1 VLLASAAWI
10 WVSRAP
16 NGSAAGTGVSL
27 PHQGFRAPD
36 ITLQAGDGA
45 SISLADLAGRPVL
58 INLWTSWCPPCKAE
72 MPALQRVYEDYQEQ
86 GLEILAVNATN
97 QDRLADAAAFA
108 GQLGLTF
115 PILFDE
121 DGEVSLL
128 YQLRSLPTTYF
139 IDRQGIIQDVVI
151 GGPMSEA
158 LLRIRIDQLLEE

>member
-1 VLLASAAWI
+1 M
-10 WVSRAP
+10 
-16 NGSAAGTGVSL
+16 
-27 PHQGFRAPD
+27 
-36 ITLQAGDGA
+36 
-45 SISLADLAGRPVL
+45 L